1 MFMHSLW
8 KYLYYHKSNSH
19 DPHIF
24 LTYKTTKNCCKKLN
38 SDLITMILALNNDL
52 ITIFLISN
60 IGNSFLT
67 QHFFF
72 LTINNSHF
80 LENI

>member
-1 MFMHSLW
+1 
-8 KYLYYHKSNSH
+8 
-19 DPHIF
+19 
-24 LTYKTTKNCCKKLN
+24 
-38 SDLITMILALNNDL
+38 MILALNNDL